1 MANLSE
7 VLMAAELVKGIPD
20 TAAQR
25 AEAAAAAAQA
35 AAESVETATPAETR
49 EYLGIE

>member
-1 MANLSE
+1 MANMAE

-20 TAAQR
+20 TAAKR
-25 AEAAAAAAQA
+25 AEDAAAAAQA

-49 EYLGIE
+49 EYLGIS